1 WVTGEVSSANE
12 RNDHIFFTLQEPDG
26 SASIQAVVWRSQR
39 RQLATLPVA
48 GEQVFL
54 LGNIRVYPQ
63 RGQYQL
69 NAVQVLPAGAGL
81 QALRRRQLQQRLAAE
96 GLFDSELKR
105 PLPTYPNQI
114 AVVTS
119 PQGAAWG
126 DIQRTLQARQPGLPV
141 LLSPAVVQG
150 TQAPSAIMA
159 ALDRV
164 VTDGRADLVIL
175 ARGGGAREDLGCF
188 DSDLV
193 VRAIANCPIPLITG
207 IGHERD
213 ETLADLAADVY
224 AYTPTAA
231 AEQAVPHIQD
241 LWTDHAARSQ
251 QLKVA
256 LQSAIQQRAERVV
269 NLRRRLDQLRLDQTL
284 QQETQRLNWLRQR
297 LAQTVQY
304 RLQTAQQQC
313 QHLHQTLQTLNP
325 ESVLKRGYAVVRD
338 DRDRILTSAENVNID
353 DTLRI
358 QLTEGAIMA
367 RVMTVEE

>member
-1 WVTGEVSSANE
+1 
-12 RNDHIFFTLQEPDG
+12 
-26 SASIQAVVWRSQR
+26 
-39 RQLATLPVA
+39 
-48 GEQVFL
+48 
-54 LGNIRVYPQ
+54 
-63 RGQYQL
+63 
-69 NAVQVLPAGAGL
+69 
-81 QALRRRQLQQRLAAE
+81 
-96 GLFDSELKR
+96 
-105 PLPTYPNQI
+105 
-114 AVVTS
+114 
-119 PQGAAWG
+119 
-126 DIQRTLQARQPGLPV
+126 
-141 LLSPAVVQG
+141 
-150 TQAPSAIMA
+150 
-159 ALDRV
+159 
-164 VTDGRADLVIL
+164 
-175 ARGGGAREDLGCF
+175 
-188 DSDLV
+188 
-193 VRAIANCPIPLITG
+193 
-207 IGHERD
+207 
-213 ETLADLAADVY
+213 
-224 AYTPTAA
+224 
-231 AEQAVPHIQD
+231 